1 MANDSP
7 TLRQLAYLDELK
19 MRLDNL
25 RDRQMDFIAQTA
37 KILESMSSSGLVDNP
52 EIDVPAA
59 AVVVAAAAVASPTAP
74 KDTNCVKKD
83 ESTNGCKIKDL
94 VQRFE
99 DLRKTSEQFTDLPVP
114 QELVGVDVR
123 RLLTGYEK
131 LIEDGNVLQQS
142 WYLLKKSTENLQIY
156 PHGQNS
162 EKSISN
168 NAKTKSRK
176 KISKN
181 SDDLTNWSYS
191 KQKYGRTDH
200 ARWGP
205 LLQLLM
211 RLNPLHRCQRV
222 KSRSARQKKFV

>member
-142 WYLLKKSTENLQIY
+142 
-156 PHGQNS
+156 
-162 EKSISN
+162 
-168 NAKTKSRK
+168 
-176 KISKN
+176 
-181 SDDLTNWSYS
+181 
-191 KQKYGRTDH
+191 
-200 ARWGP
+200 
-205 LLQLLM
+205 
-211 RLNPLHRCQRV
+211 
-222 KSRSARQKKFV
+222 

>member
-142 WYLLKKSTENLQIY
+142 WYLLKKSTESCARHTRKEELPSTSEISLSPDLQIY

-191 KQKYGRTDH
+191 KQKYAD
-200 ARWGP
+200 
-205 LLQLLM
+205 
-211 RLNPLHRCQRV
+211 
-222 KSRSARQKKFV
+222 F